1 MGYSLSGASRLL
13 PLERLAGSRVSPFS
27 RISSNCRFSSTGLG
41 ARPPSSRSGSF
52 RSRRESPAGSKVFHG
67 GSGGLGAFD
76 LAARRAA
83 ASAPAARGA
92 EPRVRFGF
100 GAGDFGFGAG
110 DLGFGGGGGGA
121 AGSAAFGSGSGGA
134 LRFGAGDLAGGS
146 AADR

>member
-1 MGYSLSGASRLL
+1 MASGAFLKQF
-13 PLERLAGSRVSPFS
+13 ED
-27 RISSNCRFSSTGLG
+27 RITVVGRHGELMKGDLVGKNKVV
-41 ARPPSSRSGSF
+41 A
-52 RSRRESPAGSKVFHG
+52 SPAGSNVFHG

-121 AGSAAFGSGSGGA
+121 TGSAAFGSGGGGA
-134 LRFGAGDLAGGS
+134 LRFGAGDLGLGGS

>member
-1 MGYSLSGASRLL
+1 MGYSRSHAFCRLNASL
-13 PLERLAGSRVSPFS
+13 GGRVSPFS
-27 RISSNCRFSSTGLG
+27 RISSNCRFNSTGLG
-41 ARPPSSRSGSF
+41 ARPPSRRSGSF
-52 RSRRESPAGSKVFHG
+52 RSRRESPAGSNVFHG

-121 AGSAAFGSGSGGA
+121 TGSAAFGSGGGGA
-134 LRFGAGDLAGGS
+134 LRFGAGDLGLGGS